1 MLYYNISRTITQFPF
16 FTIEIYQLTK
26 LKRMKKITTISTK
39 DINKALGELE
49 KRNIKYI
56 GEVD

>member
-1 MLYYNISRTITQFPF
+1 
-16 FTIEIYQLTK
+16 
-26 LKRMKKITTISTK
+26 MKKITTISTK